1 MNNSD
6 FELLF
11 PDRLEDALA
20 LLRDRGPGA
29 LSMAGGTDLLVQL
42 RQGAV
47 APSAVV
53 VLSRIDTL
61 KGVRRT
67 DGSVLIGGGTSIAAI
82 ESAPLLREH
91 ARGLV
96 DAAEQMAT
104 VQVRSRATL
113 AGNLAT
119 AAACGDMAPVL
130 IALGARL
137 TLRSAA
143 GARTVALGEFFT
155 GPRTTVL
162 GAGELITEVAIPAAE
177 PGSGSAYV
185 KFGYRGGSQIAVVS
199 AAACLL
205 REDDRARSV
214 RLVLGAV
221 APVPFVVQGASVLV
235 GRAVEGAVLDA
246 ACAAAA
252 SECRPISDIRGS
264 ESYRRAIVPVIA
276 RRALELAWK
285 RSGSHER

>member
-1 MNNSD
+1 MD
-6 FELLF
+6 VTEFDLVAPE
-11 PDRLEDALA
+11 RLDEALA
-20 LLRDRGPGA
+20 LLRDRGAGA
-29 LSMAGGTDLLVQL
+29 VAMAGGTDLMPAL
-42 RQGAV
+42 RQRAV
-47 APSAVV
+47 TPSSVV
-53 VLSRIDTL
+53 LLSRIPDL
-61 KGVRRT
+61 RGIRREE
-67 DGSVLIGGGTSIAAI
+67 DGLLIGGATTIA
-82 ESAPLLREH
+82 ELTRDPRVRGH

-104 VQVRSRATL
+104 VPIRNRATV

-119 AAACGDMAPVL
+119 AAACGDLAPIL

-137 TLRSAA
+137 ELRSAS
-143 GARTVALGEFFT
+143 GARTVPLDAFFT

-162 GAGELITEVAIPAAE
+162 GPGELIASIHVPDAPPAT
-177 PGSGSAYV
+177 GTSYV

-199 AAACLL
+199 AAA
-205 REDDRARSV
+205 RIEQAGGRARSV

-221 APVPFVVQGASVLV
+221 APVPFAVQGASVLA
-235 GRAVEGAVLDA
+235 GRPVEGAALDA

-264 ESYRRAIVPVIA
+264 ESYRRAIAPVIA

-285 RSGSHER
+285 RSLDDGA